1 MQIKMS
7 GPAAQHQSSRTVW
20 SAFRLSRLRRIMMP
34 EMTWG
39 LPVDK
44 NSEDCRCREGVEPNS
59 DSGDQAADTGR
70 RALEKRFFVVF
81 AALMTALFLWML
93 KPFFGAI
100 FWACALTVMF
110 FPLQRR
116 MVGWMRGRQTLAAL
130 ATLAVM
136 CGIVV
141 VPAVFIIVSF
151 VNQGTDLYKYL
162 SADGWAPARDMF
174 EKLAAILPPVAAG
187 WLKDSGFASFDQIL
201 QQLPEIAGALAG
213 GVASNAL
220 KVVQGSFG
228 FLLNLGLML
237 YLVFVMLVSGP
248 SLVEKLVRALPLG
261 DARERLV
268 IAKFGE
274 VVRATLKG
282 SVVVA
287 AVQGTLGGLIF
298 LVLGAPSPFFWGV
311 VMAML
316 SLIPVVGSGVVWGPY
331 AVYLIASGHPIRGII
346 LAVFG
351 VVVIGLADNILRPIL
366 VGRETR
372 MPDFLVLLSTIGGL
386 AVFGVNGFMIG
397 PLVAALFLA
406 VWDIFEKENV

>member
-1 MQIKMS
+1 VDMEEER
-7 GPAAQHQSSRTVW
+7 GG
-20 SAFRLSRLRRIMMP
+20 
-34 EMTWG
+34 G
-39 LPVDK
+39 L
-44 NSEDCRCREGVEPNS
+44 EDGGVESVS
-59 DSGDQAADTGR
+59 DDGTVGQGRSGKGR
-70 RALEKRFFVVF
+70 KDLERWSFLGFV
-81 AALMTALFLWML
+81 ALMTALFLWML

-110 FPLQRR
+110 YPLQRR
-116 MVGWMRGRQTLAAL
+116 MLGWMRGRQNLAAL

-136 CGIVV
+136 CSIVV
-141 VPAVFIIVSF
+141 VPAVFLIISF

-162 SADGWAPARDMF
+162 SANGWAPARDMF
-174 EKLAAILPPVAAG
+174 EKVASLLPPVAAG
-187 WLKDSGFASFDQIL
+187 WLKDSGFATLDQTL
-201 QQLPEIAGALAG
+201 KQLPDIAGLLAG
-213 GVASNAL
+213 GVASRAWG
-220 KVVQGSFG
+220 VVQGSLG
-228 FLLNLGLML
+228 FLLNLALML

-287 AVQGTLGGLIF
+287 AVQGALGGLIF
-298 LVLGAPSPFFWGV
+298 LILGAPHPLFWGV
-311 VMAML
+311 VMAVL
-316 SLIPVVGSGVVWGPY
+316 SLIPVVGSGVVWAPY
-331 AVYLIASGHPIRGII
+331 AVFLIATGHPVRGVVLI
-346 LAVFG
+346 VFG

-386 AVFGVNGFMIG
+386 AVFGVNGFMFG

-406 VWDIFEKENV
+406 VWDIFEKENA